1 MSAKKI
7 LFIGNSYT
15 FFNNLPDM
23 IRQMAESAGMKL
35 EVSAVTSGGK
45 TLEWHYYNPETVQT
59 VQRDQWD
66 YVVMQEFSTRP
77 LDEPDKMYASGEALF
92 NKTTSKNVQAVLYLT
107 WARKFLPETQRSI
120 TKAYVELARRI
131 NAQIFPAGPAWQ
143 AVMAKN
149 PDIELYDPDLSH
161 PSPLGSY
168 LTACVFCSAILG
180 LNPETLTNKI
190 RLLPGAALVIEPEVA
205 AILQQ
210 SARQTTQEFQ
220 AYLK

>member
-1 MSAKKI
+1 M
-7 LFIGNSYT
+7 T
-15 FFNNLPDM
+15 
-23 IRQMAESAGMKL
+23 L

-45 TLEWHYYNPETVQT
+45 SLEWHYYNPETVQA
-59 VQRDQWD
+59 VQREQWD

-92 NKTTSKNVQAVLYLT
+92 NKTTSKKVQAVLYLS
-107 WARKFLPETQRSI
+107 WARKFLPETQNSI
-120 TKAYVELARRI
+120 NSAYIELARRI

-161 PSPLGSY
+161 PSALGSY
-168 LTACVFCSAILG
+168 LTACVFCAAILE
-180 LNPETLTNKI
+180 LNPEILTNKI

-210 SARQTTQEFQ
+210 SASQTTREFKE
-220 AYLK
+220 YHK